1 MALLPAIHE
10 AFDDHQAP
18 RPDHPPQRHRK
29 GPPVSLPRADSSPSA
44 PDLTSLDVSG
54 ILKQY
59 RARTLS
65 PVAVTQAILTR
76 IEQLQPR
83 FNAYRFVDAE
93 GALAAAQASE
103 ARWLQGR
110 NLGPLDGIPV
120 AFKDLLHV
128 RGWPTRKGSLVT
140 SSQCQTEDSPVAA
153 RLRQTGAVLL
163 GKTQT
168 AEFGW
173 RGLTETQL
181 VGITRNAWNSD
192 HASGGSSGGAAVAAA
207 LGLGPLHI
215 GTDGGGSI
223 RAPAAVNGVVGF
235 KPSYGRVAGYPSAL
249 NGNLFH
255 IGPITRSVVDVA
267 RTLNVIAAPDVRDWT
282 SLPDEGRDWLE
293 GLADVELNIKG
304 LRVAYARTLFRT
316 PIDPGIAAIVDR
328 AVARLAEQGA
338 QVTPIDPG
346 FDDPT
351 PILNVLA
358 AERAERLVREIGEKG
373 LEQVDPEIRASV
385 ALARRYNIADL
396 VEAQERRAALAVQL
410 RRFFY
415 KRFDVLVTPVQTQPV
430 PRVGTVPQTL
440 FLGTFNLTQQPA
452 ASVPA
457 GLDAQGLPVGLQIVG
472 PPWADAVVLKVARA
486 FELAQPFPRLPK
498 NIPGSA

>member
-1 MALLPAIHE
+1 M
-10 AFDDHQAP
+10 
-18 RPDHPPQRHRK
+18 
-29 GPPVSLPRADSSPSA
+29 SLPRADASTPNP

-65 PVAVTQAILTR
+65 PVAVTQAILKR

-103 ARWLQGR
+103 GRWQQGR

-128 RGWPTRKGSLVT
+128 RGWPTRKGSLAT
-140 SSQCQTEDSPVAA
+140 SAKCQPEDSPVAA

-181 VGITRNAWNSD
+181 AGITRNAWNSD
-192 HASGGSSGGAAVAAA
+192 YASSGSSGGAAVAAA
-207 LGLGPLHI
+207 LGLGPVHI

-223 RAPAAVNGVVGF
+223 RAPAAVNGVFGF
-235 KPSYGRVAGYPSAL
+235 KPSHGRVAGHPSAL

-255 IGPITRSVVDVA
+255 IGPITRSVIDAA
-267 RTLNVIAAPDVRDWT
+267 RVLNVIAAPDVRDWT
-282 SLPDEGRDWLE
+282 SLPDEGRDWLD
-293 GLADVELNIKG
+293 GLNDVELNLKG
-304 LRVAYARTLFRT
+304 VRIAYARTLFRT
-316 PIDPGIAAIVDR
+316 PIDPGIAAIIDR
-328 AVARLAEQGA
+328 AVARLTEQGA

-358 AERAERLVREIGEKG
+358 AERAERLLREIGEKG

-385 ALARRYNIADL
+385 ARARRYNVADL
-396 VEAQERRAALAVQL
+396 VEAQDKRAALAVQL
-410 RRFFY
+410 RRFHQSFH
-415 KRFDVLVTPVQTQPV
+415 VLVTPVQPQPV
-430 PRVGTVPQTL
+430 TRVGTTPPTL
-440 FLGTFNLTQQPA
+440 FLGAFNLTQQPA

-457 GLDAQGLPVGLQIVG
+457 GLDARGLPVGLQIVG
-472 PPWADAVVLKVARA
+472 PPLGDAIVLKVARA
-486 FELAQPFPRLPK
+486 FELAQPFPRVPRDL
-498 NIPGSA
+498 PGSA